1 VDLRYATCTVTRSK
15 DAVLYETASCLGT
28 ARPKDLRGRVP
39 DPLFERPGQVRLIEI
54 SGLVDGVGD
63 RFAPLQEGR
72 RLLGALDLADAA
84 LGQPR
89 GSQEAVTHRP
99 GRHPLRSARQHG
111 VNDRVAK

>member
-1 VDLRYATCTVTRSK
+1 
-15 DAVLYETASCLGT
+15 
-28 ARPKDLRGRVP
+28 VP

-54 SGLVDGVGD
+54 FNLVDGVGD
-63 RFAPLQEGR
+63 RFAPLQESR

-99 GRHPLRSARQHG
+99 GRCPVLSAYQRG
-111 VNDRVAK
+111 LNDRVAK